1 MLLMETDLAKWY
13 RETLSSLNL
22 AEVAR
27 ETDRGHR
34 MLHAYLRGE
43 RAVTDDAVRQLITYL
58 RAKSETF
65 TTAADRMEAA
75 LERKGG

>member
-1 MLLMETDLAKWY
+1 METDLAKWY
-13 RETLSSLNL
+13 RETLSGLNL

-43 RAVTDDAVRQLITYL
+43 RTVTDEAVRQLITYL
-58 RAKSETF
+58 RAKSATF
-65 TTAADRMEAA
+65 TTAANRMESA
-75 LERKGG
+75 LEKEED